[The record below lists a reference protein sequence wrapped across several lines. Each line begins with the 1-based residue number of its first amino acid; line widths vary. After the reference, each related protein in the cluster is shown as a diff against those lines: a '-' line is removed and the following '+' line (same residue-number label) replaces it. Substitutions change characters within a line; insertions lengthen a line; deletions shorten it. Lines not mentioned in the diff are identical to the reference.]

1 MEHGIVPHDI
11 TQQNSTY
18 CNRPSRGQP
27 LHNKMKMYLSA
38 SAAYQRAQA
47 LGPKKSFK
55 KDIKMMKTPEEF
67 VGSFLS

>member
-1 MEHGIVPHDI
+1 
-11 TQQNSTY
+11 
-18 CNRPSRGQP
+18 
-27 LHNKMKMYLSA
+27 MKMYLSA